1 MIISNSVTSY
11 PIQIEITNENVL
23 EVIEN
28 LTMSV
33 IEAVE
38 DDQITINI
46 DAITEVIV
54 DTSVAAQ
61 LQTGEPMVSSNVCV

>member
-54 DTSVAAQ
+54 DTSIAAQ
-61 LQTGEPMVSSNVCV
+61 LQTGEPMVSSNVCL

>member
-1 MIISNSVTSY
+1 
-11 PIQIEITNENVL
+11 
-23 EVIEN
+23 
-28 LTMSV
+28 MSV

-54 DTSVAAQ
+54 DTSIAAQ

>member
-54 DTSVAAQ
+54 DTSIAAQ